1 MIKFRPRQGT
11 GNKYKVARKGVELG
25 DFTKSELLKQYF
37 DQNIKL
43 TDHIWRAGL
52 TEWRTLY
59 DLFAEFL
66 QTPEQWRA
74 YDRELQM
81 TTKTSYRLKYLLS
94 KSTSRI
100 CEKRKTR
107 TSFNRQQGKLKKDI
121 EELRI
126 KAANEKDPDK
136 LDDLNSDLNWA
147 EGMLEAN
154 NIGHEGR
161 DDNYLYISDESREEI
176 AQLKCMRV
184 AFWQTTFEGDPP
196 KMGKK
201 DVRALTRSYEE
212 RVDQILRGL
221 VPWSTNYFELGS
233 LFSMPSSRA
242 LYESHGKKIKQP
254 SVKQIKDILKKL
266 DEENPEWDDKT
277 PEMFYG
283 VLAKAEQKK

>member
-25 DFTKSELLKQYF
+25 DFSKSELLKQYL

-59 DLFAEFL
+59 DLFTEFL

-94 KSTSRI
+94 KSASRI
-100 CEKRKTR
+100 SEKRKTR
-107 TSFNRQQGKLKKDI
+107 ISFNRQQRKLKKDI
-121 EELRI
+121 EKLRI

-136 LDDLNSDLNWA
+136 LYDFNSDLNWA
-147 EGMLEAN
+147 EDMIEAN

-161 DDNYLYISDESREEI
+161 DDNYFYISDESKEEM

-184 AFWQTTFEGDPP
+184 VFWQTTFEGNPP
-196 KMGKK
+196 KMSKK
-201 DVRALTRSYEE
+201 DVRALTNSYET
-212 RVDQILRGL
+212 RVSQILRGL

-242 LYESHGKKIKQP
+242 LYEAHGKNFIRPAENQIKQ
-254 SVKQIKDILKKL
+254 ILKKL
-266 DEENPEWDDKT
+266 DEETPDWDDKN
-277 PEMFYG
+277 PEIFY
-283 VLAKAEQKK
+283 LDLKPINPT